1 MSVPHKRRRRPL
13 ETRLALCALLLPIA
27 GTGCDRL
34 PAPAVTRIRQ
44 GHRAYRQGDYARAQ
58 RLLSPVIAA
67 HADQPDVGEAYYVR
81 GLARLRAGQT
91 KAAAN
96 DFQAALR
103 VADRS
108 ELKALLHAQLGN
120 LAFEDG
126 QYGSA
131 ARHYRRAAPDLPNRS
146 PTDRVLLR
154 YGVSLQ
160 RAGRFRQAK
169 LVLADL
175 LTRFSSGS
183 AAAEAHRKLA
193 WIGDHYSIQ
202 CGVYSNQ
209 ANAQATARKLR
220 AQGLEASAWRETHN
234 GSTRYVV
241 RAGRYTRRA
250 DAERALPN
258 VRRIIPDAF
267 VVP

>member
-1 MSVPHKRRRRPL
+1 MSVWQGSRLGPL
-13 ETRLALCALLLPIA
+13 ETRLALCVLLLPVA

-44 GHRAYRQGDYARAQ
+44 GHHAYQRGDYARVQ

-67 HADQPDVGEAYYVR
+67 HAERPDVGEAYYVR
-81 GLARLRAGQT
+81 GLARLKAGQA

-126 QYGSA
+126 QYESA
-131 ARHYRRAAPDLPNRS
+131 ARHYRRAAPNLPDRS

-175 LTRFSSGS
+175 LTRFSSGP
-183 AAAEAHRKLA
+183 AAAEARRKLT
-193 WIGDHYSIQ
+193 WIGHYYSIQ

-220 AQGLEASAWRETHN
+220 AQGLQASAWRETHN
-234 GSTRYVV
+234 GSTRFVV

-258 VRRIIPDAF
+258 VRQTIPDAF